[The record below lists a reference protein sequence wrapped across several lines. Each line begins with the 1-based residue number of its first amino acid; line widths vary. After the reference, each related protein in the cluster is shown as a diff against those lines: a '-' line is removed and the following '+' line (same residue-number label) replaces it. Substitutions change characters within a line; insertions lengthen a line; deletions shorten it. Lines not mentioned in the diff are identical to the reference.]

1 VPAGDC
7 VFHFHAEEKKVIM
20 FKERILVVEDEV
32 IIALDIQRTLIKM
45 GYEVP
50 EFVTSA
56 EAALERIAAL
66 QPDLVLMDIHL
77 SGATDGIA
85 TADEIRRRD
94 HLPVV
99 FLTAHSDEAT
109 VNRAKI
115 TEPYGYV
122 LKPFEERELQIAIEI
137 ALYRHSA
144 EMKLR
149 QMEHWLGRT
158 LKSIGDGIITTDN
171 TGKITFMNQM
181 AEVLTGWPQPA
192 ALGRPFGETLRLIH
206 TTTRTGVGN
215 LMERVLEN
223 GLIIDLSPDTALI
236 DREGL
241 EVPIDKS
248 AAPIR
253 DEDGNTIGMVIVFRE
268 LTVRKYVEEKLRY
281 FAAHDV
287 LTGLANE
294 ILLADR
300 LNMTFERSK
309 RYPDYDFALLYIDL
323 DRFRSI
329 NDNHGEV
336 FGDLVLT
343 AVAQRLRENL
353 PQVDTLARVGGDE
366 FVIILDRFENPLDA
380 VHVADR
386 IQRKMA
392 EAIIID
398 GQKVFISA
406 SIGIVLS
413 EPRYQRTEDI
423 LHDGAYALRQAK
435 EQESG
440 HLRIFNTA
448 QHELAMQLLLFESEL
463 NQAIERKEFHIFY
476 QPVVSLVSG
485 GLHGFEALLRWQH
498 PEHGLLMPGD
508 FLALAEKTGI
518 LIRIS
523 EWMLSE
529 ACRQLRAW
537 QQLSPANL
545 TLSVAVNLS
554 KTQLLHPNLRGNIA
568 RALTAAGLEA
578 RYLSLEI
585 TEDVIANQA
594 AAMPILKGLTE
605 LGVQLHLDDFGAGQA
620 SLNMLQNP
628 LLQAVKIDRS
638 AIQAITDKADEKS
651 AIVRAIL
658 SMARARGNKVIAE
671 GIENADQAERLRAWG
686 CQYGQGYHY
695 AEPLAAND
703 VERWFMPGTHLTD

>member
-1 VPAGDC
+1 
-7 VFHFHAEEKKVIM
+7 M
-20 FKERILVVEDEV
+20 LKERILVVEDEV

-85 TADEIRRRD
+85 TADEIRRRH

-149 QMEHWLGRT
+149 QMERWLGRT

-171 TGKITFMNQM
+171 TEKITFMNQM

-192 ALGRPFGETLRLIH
+192 ALGRPFGEVFRLIH

-248 AAPIR
+248 AAPVR

-287 LTGLANE
+287 LTGLPNE

-323 DRFRSI
+323 DCLRSI
-329 NDNHGEV
+329 NDSHGDV

-343 AVAQRLRENL
+343 TVAQRLRENL
-353 PQVDTLARVGGDE
+353 PQVDTLARIGGDE

-392 EAIIID
+392 EVIIID
-398 GQKVFISA
+398 GQELFISA

-440 HLRIFNTA
+440 HLRVFNTA
-448 QHELAMQLLLFESEL
+448 QHELAMQLLQFESEL
-463 NQAIERKEFHIFY
+463 NQAIERKEFRIFY
-476 QPVVSLVSG
+476 QPIVSIVSG

-594 AAMPILKGLTE
+594 AAIPILKGLTE
-605 LGVQLHLDDFGAGQA
+605 LGVQLHLDNFGAGQA
-620 SLNMLQNP
+620 SLNMLKNP
-628 LLQAVKIDRS
+628 SIQAVKIDRS
-638 AIQAITDKADEKS
+638 AIQAITDTADEKS

-658 SMARARGNKVIAE
+658 SMAGERGNKVIAE
-671 GIENADQAERLRAWG
+671 GIETDDQAERLRAWG

-695 AEPLAAND
+695 AEPLAAKD
-703 VERWFMPGTHLTD
+703 VEQWFMPGTHLTD

>member
-1 VPAGDC
+1 
-7 VFHFHAEEKKVIM
+7 M
-20 FKERILVVEDEV
+20 LKERILVVEDEV

-77 SGATDGIA
+77 SSSMDGIA

-149 QMEHWLGRT
+149 QMERWLGRT

-192 ALGRPFGETLRLIH
+192 ALGRPFGEVFRLIH
-206 TTTRTGVGN
+206 ATTRTGVGN

-248 AAPIR
+248 AAPVR

-287 LTGLANE
+287 LTGLPNE

-323 DRFRSI
+323 DCLRSI
-329 NDNHGEV
+329 NDSHGDV

-343 AVAQRLRENL
+343 TVAQRLRENL
-353 PQVDTLARVGGDE
+353 PQVDTLARIGGDE

-392 EAIIID
+392 EVIIID
-398 GQKVFISA
+398 GQELFISA

-440 HLRIFNTA
+440 HLRVFNTA
-448 QHELAMQLLLFESEL
+448 QHELAMQLLQFESEL
-463 NQAIERKEFHIFY
+463 NQAIERKEFRIFY
-476 QPVVSLVSG
+476 QPIVSIVSG

-585 TEDVIANQA
+585 TEDVIANQT
-594 AAMPILKGLTE
+594 AAMHILKGLTE
-605 LGVQLHLDDFGAGQA
+605 LGVQLHLDNFGAGQA
-620 SLNMLQNP
+620 SLNMLKNP
-628 LLQAVKIDRS
+628 SIQAVKIDRS
-638 AIQAITDKADEKS
+638 AIQAITDTADEKS

-658 SMARARGNKVIAE
+658 SMAGERGNKVIAE
-671 GIENADQAERLRAWG
+671 GIETDDQAERLRAWG

-695 AEPLAAND
+695 AEPLAAKD
-703 VERWFMPGTHLTD
+703 VEQWFMPGTHLTD

>member
-1 VPAGDC
+1 
-7 VFHFHAEEKKVIM
+7 M
-20 FKERILVVEDEV
+20 LKERILVVEDEV

-149 QMEHWLGRT
+149 QMERWLGRT

-171 TGKITFMNQM
+171 TEKITFMNQM

-192 ALGRPFGETLRLIH
+192 ALGRPFGEVFRLIH

-248 AAPIR
+248 AAPVR

-287 LTGLANE
+287 LTGLPNE

-323 DRFRSI
+323 DCLRSI
-329 NDNHGEV
+329 NDSHGDV

-343 AVAQRLRENL
+343 TVAQRLRENL
-353 PQVDTLARVGGDE
+353 PQVDTLARLGGDE

-398 GQKVFISA
+398 GQELFISA

-440 HLRIFNTA
+440 HLRVFNTA
-448 QHELAMQLLLFESEL
+448 QHELAMQLLQFESEL
-463 NQAIERKEFHIFY
+463 NQAIERKEFRIFY
-476 QPVVSLVSG
+476 QPIVSIVSG

-585 TEDVIANQA
+585 TEDVIANQT
-594 AAMPILKGLTE
+594 AAMHILKGLTE
-605 LGVQLHLDDFGAGQA
+605 LGVQLHLDNFGAGQA
-620 SLNMLQNP
+620 SLNMLKNP
-628 LLQAVKIDRS
+628 SIQAVKIDRS
-638 AIQAITDKADEKS
+638 AIQAITDTADEKS

-658 SMARARGNKVIAE
+658 SMAGERGNKVIAE
-671 GIENADQAERLRAWG
+671 GIETDDQAERLRAWG

-695 AEPLAAND
+695 AEPLAAKD

>member
-1 VPAGDC
+1 VPAGGC

-20 FKERILVVEDEV
+20 LKERILVVEDEV

-56 EAALERIAAL
+56 EAALERIAVL

-85 TADEIRRRD
+85 AADKIRRRD

-137 ALYRHSA
+137 ALYRHSV
-144 EMKLR
+144 ELKLK
-149 QMEHWLGRT
+149 QMERWLGRT

-171 TGKITFMNQM
+171 SGKITFMNQM
-181 AEVLTGWPQPA
+181 AEVLTGWPHPA
-192 ALGRPFGETLRLIH
+192 ALGRPFGEVFRLIH

-241 EVPIDKS
+241 EVPVDKS

-253 DEDGNTIGMVIVFRE
+253 DEDGNLIGMVIVFRE
-268 LTVRKYVEEKLRY
+268 LTARKYVEEKLRY
-281 FAAHDV
+281 FAAHDL
-287 LTGLANE
+287 LTGLPNN
-294 ILLADR
+294 ILLTDR

-309 RYPDYDFALLYIDL
+309 RYPDYDFALLFIDL
-323 DRFRSI
+323 DRFRII
-329 NDNHGEV
+329 NDNYGDV
-336 FGDLVLT
+336 FGDQVLIT
-343 AVAQRLRENL
+343 AAQRLRESL

-366 FVIILDRFENPLDA
+366 FVIIFDRFEDPLDA
-380 VHVADR
+380 IHAAYR

-392 EAIIID
+392 EAILIA
-398 GQKVFISA
+398 GQEVFISA

-423 LHDGAYALRQAK
+423 LHDGAFALRQAK

-440 HLRIFNTA
+440 HLRVFNTA
-448 QHELAMQLLLFESEL
+448 QHELAMQLLQFETEL
-463 NQAIERKEFHIFY
+463 NQAIERKEFRIFY
-476 QPVVSLVSG
+476 QPIVSLASG

-508 FLALAEKTGI
+508 FLALAEKSGI

-523 EWMLSE
+523 EWILTES
-529 ACRQLRAW
+529 CRQLRAW

-545 TLSVAVNLS
+545 TLSIAVNLS

-568 RALTAAGLEA
+568 RALAAAGLEA

-594 AAMPILKGLTE
+594 AAMHILKGLTE
-605 LGVQLHLDDFGAGQA
+605 LGVQLHLDDFGAGQT
-620 SLNMLQNP
+620 SLNLLQNP
-628 LLQAVKIDRS
+628 LIKAVKIDRS
-638 AIQAITDKADEKS
+638 AIQAITDTAQEKS

-658 SMARARGNKVIAE
+658 SMAGERGNKVIAE
-671 GIENADQAERLRAWG
+671 GIETDDQAEQLLAWG

-695 AEPLAAND
+695 AEPMAAKD
-703 VERWFMPGTHLTD
+703 AERWLMPGTGLTG